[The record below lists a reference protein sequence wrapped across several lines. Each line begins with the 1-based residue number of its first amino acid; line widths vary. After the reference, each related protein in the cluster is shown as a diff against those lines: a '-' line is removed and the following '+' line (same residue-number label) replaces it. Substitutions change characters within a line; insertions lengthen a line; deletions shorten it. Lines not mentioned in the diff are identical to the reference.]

1 MSVLIALALA
11 PAVLAQTGRQ
21 TFFPPNLNS
30 TSYITDANGT
40 YGGIYQADT
49 FNGTSYDPAYGTY
62 DVCIS
67 YPNLPT
73 LPALR
78 SLRSLLTT
86 TSVLLHAPSPRHRMG
101 SSSRLQR

>member
-1 MSVLIALALA
+1 VDYLQLKVLTMSVLIALALA

-73 LPALR
+73 LPAQLYGPY
-78 SLRSLLTT
+78 
-86 TSVLLHAPSPRHRMG
+86 APC
-101 SSSRLQR
+101 